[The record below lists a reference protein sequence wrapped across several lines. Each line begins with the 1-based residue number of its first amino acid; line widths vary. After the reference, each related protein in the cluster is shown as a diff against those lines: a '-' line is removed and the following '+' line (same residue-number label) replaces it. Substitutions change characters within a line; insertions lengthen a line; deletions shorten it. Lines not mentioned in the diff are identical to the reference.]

1 MVGNFQRGQTHL
13 AGYFLCLLIVY
24 CFFQGDMGPAG
35 SVGPIGPQVYILLGL
50 CMLRFVNLLEMFRHC
65 VWFLLFFEQ
74 GPPGLDGQMGPPGL
88 RGPQVSRVQGKTV
101 NGGFGLLECSLIY
114 LAASKGQKVKVNLYI
129 FTGTSRTDGC
139 SWT

>member
-35 SVGPIGPQVYILLGL
+35 SVGPIGPQVYILLGYVCCGFSTCWKCL
-50 CMLRFVNLLEMFRHC
+50 DTVFGSF
-65 VWFLLFFEQ
+65 FFEQ

-88 RGPQVSRVQGKTV
+88 RGPQVSRVQDKTV

-114 LAASKGQKVKVNLYI
+114 LAASKEQKVKVNLYI